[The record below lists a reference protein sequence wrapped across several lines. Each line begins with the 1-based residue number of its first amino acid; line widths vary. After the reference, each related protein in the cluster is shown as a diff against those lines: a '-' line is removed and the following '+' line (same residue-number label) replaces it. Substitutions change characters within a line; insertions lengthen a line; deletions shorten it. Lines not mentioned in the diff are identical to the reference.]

1 MFRRQI
7 RRGVR
12 AVESGDGSPELR
24 RTADPITPTYCN
36 DTVVRMPPAATV
48 IDDRQLMRVTG
59 RQLAE
64 TYLKDPPLM
73 MGS

>member
-48 IDDRQLMRVTG
+48 IEDRQLMRGTG

-73 MGS
+73 KGR